1 MEKQTEEEIRVE
13 TKEMVSAL
21 AAYAPPKEVIIQM
34 LKEKLRIWNNTV
46 YDAGLDAKVALC
58 TEDKRMLS
66 GAQMR
71 LKNALKAV
79 EFIEEELIKSQS
91 DDGGE

>member
-1 MEKQTEEEIRVE
+1 MEKQTEEEIRIE
-13 TKEMVSAL
+13 AEEMVSAL
-21 AAYAPPKEVIIQM
+21 AAYAPPKEIIIQM
-34 LKEKLRIWNNTV
+34 LKGKLKVWKNTV

-66 GAQMR
+66 SAQMR